1 MSILSHDS
9 FWNAVITMPM
19 TKKMLQMSLKKCG
32 KCGRTVL
39 EAALDDYTGKT
50 DVKCDRCSGLYSQVI
65 GFWVEFL
72 RRGLGFKRAK
82 VENLLTDPYARRA
95 VLNLTKSFA
104 YLGIKKP
111 MSLYSPF
118 LVVWDFTH
126 KCNLSCKHCYSDSGA
141 VKEEELSTSQALA
154 VVDQLADAGVTA
166 LAFSGG
172 EPLTRKD
179 FFEVARH
186 AAYRGLYVSVA
197 SNGTLLTKENV
208 QKLKQAKLTT
218 LTSASTE
225 PPPKPTTT
233 SEASQERSIKRLQ
246 ASKTVLKPTYASA
259 SPQLLAKTTWQNC
272 LPS

>member
-1 MSILSHDS
+1 MSILSHES
-9 FWNAVITMPM
+9 FWNAVITLPM

-32 KCGRTVL
+32 GCGRTVL
-39 EAALDDYTGKT
+39 EAALDDYAGKS
-50 DVKCDRCSGLYSQVI
+50 DLKCDRCSGLYSQVI

-82 VENLLTDPYARRA
+82 VEKLLADPYARRA

-111 MSLYSPF
+111 MSLYAPF

-126 KCNLSCKHCYSDSGA
+126 KCNLNCKHCYTNSGA
-141 VKEEELSTSQALA
+141 VQEEELTTAQALG

-179 FFEVARH
+179 FLKSH
-186 AAYRGLYVSVA
+186 AMPPTVDSTFQLPPTALYSR
-197 SNGTLLTKENV
+197 K
-208 QKLKQAKLTT
+208 
-218 LTSASTE
+218 
-225 PPPKPTTT
+225 
-233 SEASQERSIKRLQ
+233 
-246 ASKTVLKPTYASA
+246 KTCK
-259 SPQLLAKTTWQNC
+259 N
-272 LPS
+272 